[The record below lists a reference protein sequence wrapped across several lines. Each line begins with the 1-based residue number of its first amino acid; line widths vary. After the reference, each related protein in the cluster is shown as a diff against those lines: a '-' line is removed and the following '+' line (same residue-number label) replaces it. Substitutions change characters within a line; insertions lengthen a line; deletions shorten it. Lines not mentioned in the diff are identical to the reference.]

1 MKTLNEKTFAALAL
15 TGALSIGTAS
25 AMGLDSGT
33 KALDS
38 VIGVNSASLSY
49 TVKDGVATLF
59 GNVDSQSEAALA
71 KSFVSKVEGVDRVIN
86 LVNYN

>member
-1 MKTLNEKTFAALAL
+1 MKLLNTKTIAALAL

-33 KALDS
+33 QSLDS

-49 TVKDGVATLF
+49 TVQDGVATLF
-59 GNVDSQSEAALA
+59 GNVDSSIESSLA
-71 KSFVSKVEGVDRVIN
+71 KSHVAKIEGVDRVIN
-86 LVNYN
+86 LVTYN